1 MAATLV
7 EEKESTRLLRAAET
21 ALGLNS
27 SVESTDDD
35 DDYDDET
42 DMEDAQGNERE
53 SQSKSRQRLP
63 SLAERLGDDRDVS
76 RWLAE
81 VEEADT
87 LAELLLGKLAALR
100 GEAGGAAAL
109 AAAEAA
115 AAEAASAAAAKA
127 EAEAV
132 AAAAAAAAAAEE
144 KAGGGWFSGLG
155 SLLGGEKEKKAE
167 TARGNAER
175 AQGQR
180 RSAEAQGQG
189 GATGAGRAQGAA
201 LGQRPGVGGAGAGAG
216 NAGKAERFTR
226 RDVAWLMEGSLAAGN
241 VALSYSLL
249 NACKTSALA
258 LNAGAP
264 GQARARV
271 WPAVGVRLYAAMV
284 RGLAALLRVADAVAL
299 VGEVQRR
306 GVPEGDREVSFGV
319 TVDCPTCRKA
329 FSVVQPQQG
338 RQVVGCAGCKYE
350 YELVSGDLISCDSE
364 SLIGWAQRLSGCTVL
379 GGSPLPVLVRVNCG
393 AQDSFVSLCLPSL
406 HPITSDSAPILDKVL
421 RLVRIKRGDPP
432 AAVHSVVLKAPL
444 FFPCLPSLHLSMHS
458 QPPPTSDS
466 APILD
471 KVIRFVRIK
480 RGDPPVA
487 VHSVVLKAPDGTSQI
502 ITFATRLYPDT
513 RQDKVLRFVRMKRG
527 DPPVAVHSVVLKA
540 PDGTSQINTFATV
553 TPSVP
558 AQSGERITIA
568 CAAPSFSSSL
578 ASSLSSSLPSSSSAS
593 RKSSASK
600 RKIAGVFPAPANR
613 TPGWNP
619 SEPMAL
625 TNHVTRQTLALL
637 RAPPKATRDSGSLSL
652 PPWVLPLGGAL
663 VAANVVGAAA
673 VSMGIMEPNAI
684 TDGTMGSVVGWVA
697 AGGAATGG
705 AYNFLLLPKLREL
718 PGSVV
723 DGMAVRQQLLE
734 QHAAL
739 RQRLEALSAAASEEV
754 RMLARMCQLQNKMQS
769 IGQPSTYSARWER
782 VVAARKGLDQRLLA
796 RINLVDSY
804 AKVLSLIEMDA
815 DVPMAQAAGTRRG
828 MLDQSNFHSFLLQPG
843 LDGVLSMIEIEVEM
857 DADVPTAEAAGAA
870 PWYCALCLRAGE
882 HSGPDRAADGGGEL
896 AEGEA
901 QRRTNCWQAVWGVGD
916 AGT

>member
-364 SLIGWAQRLSGCTVL
+364 SLI
-379 GGSPLPVLVRVNCG
+379 
-393 AQDSFVSLCLPSL
+393 
-406 HPITSDSAPILDKVL
+406 DSAPIL
-421 RLVRIKRGDPP
+421 
-432 AAVHSVVLKAPL
+432 
-444 FFPCLPSLHLSMHS
+444 
-458 QPPPTSDS
+458 
-466 APILD
+466 
-471 KVIRFVRIK
+471 
-480 RGDPPVA
+480 
-487 VHSVVLKAPDGTSQI
+487 
-502 ITFATRLYPDT
+502 
-513 RQDKVLRFVRMKRG
+513 DKVLRFVRMKRG

-804 AKVLSLIEMDA
+804 AKVLS
-815 DVPMAQAAGTRRG
+815 
-828 MLDQSNFHSFLLQPG
+828 
-843 LDGVLSMIEIEVEM
+843 MIEIEVEM

-870 PWYCALCLRAGE
+870 ASIADQIERLMEVESLQKEWKQQAEVNDQLERLLRSAPAL
-882 HSGPDRAADGGGEL
+882 PDSAS
-896 AEGEA
+896 
-901 QRRTNCWQAVWGVGD
+901 WQS
-916 AGT
+916 

>member
-1 MAATLV
+1 
-7 EEKESTRLLRAAET
+7 
-21 ALGLNS
+21 
-27 SVESTDDD
+27 
-35 DDYDDET
+35 
-42 DMEDAQGNERE
+42 MEDAQGNERE

-364 SLIGWAQRLSGCTVL
+364 SLI
-379 GGSPLPVLVRVNCG
+379 
-393 AQDSFVSLCLPSL
+393 
-406 HPITSDSAPILDKVL
+406 DSAPIL
-421 RLVRIKRGDPP
+421 
-432 AAVHSVVLKAPL
+432 
-444 FFPCLPSLHLSMHS
+444 
-458 QPPPTSDS
+458 
-466 APILD
+466 
-471 KVIRFVRIK
+471 
-480 RGDPPVA
+480 
-487 VHSVVLKAPDGTSQI
+487 
-502 ITFATRLYPDT
+502 
-513 RQDKVLRFVRMKRG
+513 DKVLRFVRMKRG

-804 AKVLSLIEMDA
+804 AKVLS
-815 DVPMAQAAGTRRG
+815 
-828 MLDQSNFHSFLLQPG
+828 
-843 LDGVLSMIEIEVEM
+843 MIEIEVEM

-870 PWYCALCLRAGE
+870 ASIADQIERLMEVESLQKEWKQQAEVNDQLERLLRSAPAL
-882 HSGPDRAADGGGEL
+882 PDSAS
-896 AEGEA
+896 
-901 QRRTNCWQAVWGVGD
+901 WQS
-916 AGT
+916 